1 MVGHKGILQCLH
13 EIIDRGSGYVACE
26 DFQPVFCR
34 SIAERVIDRFGQLIA
49 MRQSILE
56 VFELLQRCVCGG
68 EWLQSVP
75 APKTLWETVVP
86 P

>member
-56 VFELLQRCVCGG
+56 VFEFVVFFPFRFVQRIAQGWP
-68 EWLQSVP
+68 EFFQ
-75 APKTLWETVVP
+75 KI
-86 P
+86 